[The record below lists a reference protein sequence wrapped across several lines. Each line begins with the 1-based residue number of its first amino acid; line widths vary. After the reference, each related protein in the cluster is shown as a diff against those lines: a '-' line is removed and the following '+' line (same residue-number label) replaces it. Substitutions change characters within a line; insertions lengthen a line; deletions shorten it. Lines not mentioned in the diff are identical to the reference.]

1 MAEGAEYLIARYG
14 LTQSREEIVCGVSA
28 AIEDFYFHRAQPKA
42 GLEAFLRQLQERG
55 IPMAVA
61 TSSDR
66 RLVEAALKR
75 LGLLPRF
82 NGIFTCAQAGAG
94 KSRPDVYHLANC
106 SLGGPDP
113 QTVWVFEDA
122 FFAAST
128 ARSAGYRVAVVRDPS
143 ADGDREKLEQLAD
156 YAMKDFTDFN
166 GFYQQALK

>member
-1 MAEGAEYLIARYG
+1 MRRQRCDRG
-14 LTQSREEIVCGVSA
+14 LLFPPGPAQSRAGGVFA
-28 AIEDFYFHRAQPKA
+28 AAA
-42 GLEAFLRQLQERG
+42 GARDSHGGRHLQRPASG
-55 IPMAVA
+55 GG
-61 TSSDR
+61 S
-66 RLVEAALKR
+66 LKT

-156 YAMKDFTDFN
+156 YAMEDFTDFN